1 MNCLVVDDEPLAREL
16 LEGYISEMPDLR
28 LISTCSNA
36 LEAIAVLEKE
46 TVDVLFLDINMP
58 RLSGLEM
65 LRTLSVKPAV
75 VLTTAYPEYAVEGFN
90 LDVADYLLK
99 PFSFERFLKA
109 VNKVKA
115 LTGKSDSTGAHEVLA
130 IKADK
135 RTWQVEL
142 RHITYIE
149 SSGDY
154 VIVHTNE
161 RKITAHDTL
170 RNLESR
176 LPEGRFLRVHK
187 SYIVAT
193 PVIEFAEGNMLHIAG
208 TNIPI
213 GKTYREKVQNRLG
226 L

>member
-1 MNCLVVDDEPLAREL
+1 MNCLVVDDEPLAREV
-16 LEGYISEMPDLR
+16 LESYISETPGLR
-28 LISTCSNA
+28 LTAACSGA
-36 LEAIAVLEKE
+36 LEAMAILEKE

-58 RLSGLEM
+58 RLNGLEM
-65 LRTLSVKPAV
+65 LRTLPDKPAV

-115 LTGKSDSTGAHEVLA
+115 IKGKSDSSWAHEVLA
-130 IKADK
+130 IRADK

-142 RHITYIE
+142 RDILYIE

-154 VIVHTNE
+154 VVIHTNE
-161 RKITAHDTL
+161 RKITAHETL

-176 LPEGRFLRVHK
+176 LPEERFLRVHK
-187 SYIVAT
+187 SFIVAT
-193 PVIEFAEGNMLHIAG
+193 PAIEFAEGNVLHLAG
-208 TNIPI
+208 TDIPI
-213 GKTYREKVQNRLG
+213 GKTYREKVQNRLSI
-226 L
+226 